1 MVDIRQDRE
10 VQKHTGGIVW
20 ETAFLLAT
28 FLEVSEPFQT
38 QHRGRHQ
45 HHRRSSI
52 IPLVSTSVRRWSSD
66 GQAGEHCGCRG

>member
-28 FLEVSEPFQT
+28 FLEVSQPFET
-38 QHRGRHQ
+38 QHLGRLQQ
-45 HHRRSSI
+45 HCCSSL
-52 IPLVSTSVRRWSSD
+52 IPLVLTRGRRRPRD
-66 GQAGEHCGCRG
+66 GQADHHNTYRG